1 MSWTLRRSE
10 KAIDDLAAIW
20 DYIAADNLTAAD
32 RLVEELLVLF
42 EKTADYP
49 ELGRAAEDVG
59 EGVRLLARGSYL
71 LIYRLLPQDN
81 VVELVRVV
89 HGARDW
95 RTLFDV

>member
-1 MSWTLRRSE
+1 MIWTLRRSD

-32 RLVEELLVLF
+32 KLVEELLVLF

-49 ELGRAAEDVG
+49 ELGRSAEDVG

-95 RTLFDV
+95 RAMFDA

>member
-1 MSWTLRRSE
+1 MIWTLRRSE

-32 RLVEELLVLF
+32 KLVEELLVLF

-81 VVELVRVV
+81 IVELVRVV

-95 RTLFDV
+95 RSLFDV